1 MSKKVVLLL
10 YKTLYKELYNQNNK
24 SGLEI
29 LKKNA
34 KENKYFINKT
44 RINLEI
50 QRMIDVLIYLNSLN
64 ERNKK

>member
-24 SGLEI
+24 SGLKI
-29 LKKNA
+29 LKTNA

-50 QRMIDVLIYLNSLN
+50 QRMIDVLIYLNSSN